1 MADQSD
7 RYEVEYQRPPER
19 TQFKK
24 GESGNPRGRPKSAKN
39 LKTDLVEELSERIVA
54 REGERTVKISKQ
66 RAVIKTLLARTVKG
80 DARAGATLLNLIF
93 RVLDPAG
100 DVAETAVPLSAEER
114 EVLADVEARF
124 LTASVTNRDPQ
135 IKDSEGEQSEQ

>member
-1 MADQSD
+1 MTDENHD
-7 RYEVEYQRPPER
+7 EVGYGKPPKE

-24 GESGNPRGRPKSAKN
+24 GESGNPKGRPKSAKN

-100 DVAETAVPLSAEER
+100 DVAETAAPLSAEER

-135 IKDSEGEQSEQ
+135 IKDPDGEQS

>member
-1 MADQSD
+1 MTDEND
-7 RYEVEYQRPPER
+7 DEVGYGKPPKE

-24 GESGNPRGRPKSAKN
+24 GESGNPKGRPKSAKN
-39 LKTDLVEELSERIVA
+39 LKTDLEEELSKRIVA

-100 DVAETAVPLSAEER
+100 DVAETAAPLSAEER
-114 EVLADVEARF
+114 EVLSDVEAR
-124 LTASVTNRDPQ
+124 LLSATVTNREPP
-135 IKDSEGEQSEQ
+135 IKDPDGEQS

>member
-1 MADQSD
+1 MTDENND
-7 RYEVEYQRPPER
+7 EVGYGKPPKE

-24 GESGNPRGRPKSAKN
+24 GESGNPKGRPKSAKN

-100 DVAETAVPLSAEER
+100 DVAETAAPLNAEER
-114 EVLADVEARF
+114 EVLADIEARF
-124 LTASVTNRDPQ
+124 LSATVTNRESP
-135 IKDSEGEQSEQ
+135 IKDPDGEQS

>member
-1 MADQSD
+1 MTDEND
-7 RYEVEYQRPPER
+7 DEVGYGKPPKE

-24 GESGNPRGRPKSAKN
+24 GESGNPKGRPKSAKN
-39 LKTDLVEELSERIVA
+39 LKTDLEEELSERIVA

-100 DVAETAVPLSAEER
+100 DVAESAAPLSAEER
-114 EVLADVEARF
+114 EVLSDVEARF
-124 LTASVTNRDPQ
+124 LSATVTNREPP
-135 IKDSEGEQSEQ
+135 IKDPDGEQS

>member
-39 LKTDLVEELSERIVA
+39 LKTDLEEELRERIVA

-100 DVAETAVPLSAEER
+100 DVAETAAPLSAEER
-114 EVLADVEARF
+114 EVLSDVEARF
-124 LTASVTNRDPQ
+124 LSATVANRVPQ
-135 IKDSEGEQSEQ
+135 IKDSDGEQS